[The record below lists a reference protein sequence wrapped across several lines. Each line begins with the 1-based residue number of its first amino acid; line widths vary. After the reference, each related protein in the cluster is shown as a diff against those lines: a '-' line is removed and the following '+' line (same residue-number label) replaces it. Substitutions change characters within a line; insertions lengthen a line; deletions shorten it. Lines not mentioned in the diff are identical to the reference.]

1 LHTLVRRVSRT
12 ASWQE
17 KPAHQSLLRKSFQQL
32 GEETLKT
39 AVVKSLDRLVQ
50 QVTRSP
56 ADGFTLMSILDV
68 IARVLDRYGC
78 MQQDTK
84 ASLDERMALRLT
96 SMDTLDTHLANLT
109 DNFEIS
115 AIGMFPIAEEK
126 RAKLFRESMLGHQM
140 IAKTLE
146 AFDLL
151 NKDSRT
157 HTFGAITSYVV
168 DNLPNLQAAFR
179 LATKAEAHIMASEV
193 YLSLAAE
200 NKQLKAALP
209 PPKPTQKKCQRKKG
223 NKFEGRKNDSKKSK
237 LGVDT
242 SKPLHYCHAHGEQNT
257 HPSSECKLMAAAT
270 ERFNAAM

>member
-1 LHTLVRRVSRT
+1 
-12 ASWQE
+12 
-17 KPAHQSLLRKSFQQL
+17 
-32 GEETLKT
+32 
-39 AVVKSLDRLVQ
+39 
-50 QVTRSP
+50 
-56 ADGFTLMSILDV
+56 
-68 IARVLDRYGC
+68 
-78 MQQDTK
+78 
-84 ASLDERMALRLT
+84 
-96 SMDTLDTHLANLT
+96 
-109 DNFEIS
+109 
-115 AIGMFPIAEEK
+115 
-126 RAKLFRESMLGHQM
+126 M

-270 ERFNAAM
+270 ERFNAAIKFSVKASSEDRGTARDGS